1 MYAEKLLNLLDPC
14 RKLIRHRLFREHCV
28 CVGGNFIK
36 DLGILGRDLSKTVI
50 VDNSPQAFGYQ
61 VRPSPWAILYMVMLL
76 YVLPHLQ
83 LSNGI
88 PIESW
93 FTDDEDSELLQLLPF
108 LESLLDKV
116 GCLVACWTFIYV
128 AYGGGGKVTEEN

>member
-1 MYAEKLLNLLDPC
+1 
-14 RKLIRHRLFREHCV
+14 
-28 CVGGNFIK
+28 VGGNFIK
-36 DLGILGRDLSKTVI
+36 ELGILGRDLSKTII

-61 VRPSPWAILYMVMLL
+61 
-76 YVLPHLQ
+76 

-93 FTDDEDSELLQLLPF
+93 FVDDNDSELLHLIPF

-116 GCLVACWTFIYV
+116 CGWPR
-128 AYGGGGKVTEEN
+128 